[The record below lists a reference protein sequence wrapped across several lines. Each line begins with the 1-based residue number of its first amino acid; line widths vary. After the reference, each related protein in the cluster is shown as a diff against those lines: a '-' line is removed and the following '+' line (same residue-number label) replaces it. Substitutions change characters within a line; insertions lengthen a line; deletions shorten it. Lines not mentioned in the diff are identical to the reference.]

1 MFGIPKKETNK
12 GNQFN
17 NPIKGCV
24 FKSPPRKSRDV
35 FFRGKIRQETIIKR
49 LIKISDKFILSLS
62 GFSFLEQRLKT
73 IEIKRNIDPNK
84 GAENNKNIPIKKQV
98 SPKL

>member
-1 MFGIPKKETNK
+1 MDPHIKKIAHLVRFFFVFRYVWNPKKETNK

-24 FKSPPRKSRDV
+24 FKSPPSESRDV
-35 FFRGKIRQETIIKR
+35 FFRGKIRQETIIRR

-62 GFSFLEQRLKT
+62 GFSF
-73 IEIKRNIDPNK
+73 
-84 GAENNKNIPIKKQV
+84 
-98 SPKL
+98 